1 MEAFTT
7 RINTTLARA
16 VCQGWDRS
24 FLHSILAQLEDG
36 IGLTGRQQ
44 ETLCRVLDRCAETE
58 ENKHEEWAPLYRT
71 KYQATGL
78 IMAHYHAKEHYFQE
92 VAKTVLEG
100 QVPPRRKFL
109 RMYNNKYSQKVVREY
124 EKEPRLAMGTHVVP
138 RTNFNGFRHVETNFA
153 EDYTM
158 ERHTIYRFRKDGA
171 FIVGVEKYVYSP
183 ARGAK
188 RYRLLAPGCRH
199 VFVVEE
205 RFLKRAGR

>member
-1 MEAFTT
+1 METFIA
-7 RINTTLARA
+7 RINATLTRA

-36 IGLTGRQQ
+36 IELTARQR
-44 ETLCRVLDRCAETE
+44 EALYRVLDRCADSE
-58 ENKHEEWAPLYRT
+58 EDKHEEWVPLYRT
-71 KYQATGL
+71 KYQATAV
-78 IMAHYHAKEHYFQE
+78 IMAHYHVKEHYFQE
-92 VAKTVLEG
+92 IAKTVLEG

-124 EKEPRLAMGTHVVP
+124 EKDPRLPMGTHVVP
-138 RTNFNGFRHVETNFA
+138 RTNFNGFRNVEMNFA
-153 EDYTM
+153 DDYTR
-158 ERHTIYRFRKDGA
+158 ERYTIRRFCKYGA
-171 FIVGVEKYVYSP
+171 FIVGVEKYVHSA